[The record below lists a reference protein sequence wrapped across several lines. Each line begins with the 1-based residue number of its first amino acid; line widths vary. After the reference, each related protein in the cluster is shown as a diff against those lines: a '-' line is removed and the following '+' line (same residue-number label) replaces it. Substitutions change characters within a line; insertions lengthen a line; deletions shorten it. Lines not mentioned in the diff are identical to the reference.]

1 MIARGGER
9 HEGRVSPLCN
19 EGSLPML
26 TRPTALF
33 LATCATAVSALAMS
47 ACSTTPAPAGA
58 ARSSGQCF
66 LASNVNSYNANA
78 DGTVDIQAGA
88 NQYFRLTT
96 AGGCPDINWSMQVG
110 IRSTGGSDFICN
122 GYDAEFVIP
131 DPSGTQR
138 CAIASVTPI
147 TQEQYNAAT
156 RKK

>member
-1 MIARGGER
+1 
-9 HEGRVSPLCN
+9 
-19 EGSLPML
+19 ML
-26 TRPTALF
+26 NRPTIF
-33 LATCATAVSALAMS
+33 ALAASGAAIAALAIS

-66 LASNVNSYNANA
+66 LASNVNSYHANA

-88 NQYFRLTT
+88 SQYFRLTT

-110 IRSTGGSDFICN
+110 IRSTSGSDFICN
-122 GYDAEFVIP
+122 GYDAEFIVP

-138 CAIASVTPI
+138 CQIASITPI
-147 TQEQYNAAT
+147 TREQFSSAT

>member
-1 MIARGGER
+1 MLNRSTIFALTTSGAAIAA
-9 HEGRVSPLCN
+9 
-19 EGSLPML
+19 L
-26 TRPTALF
+26 TI
-33 LATCATAVSALAMS
+33 S
-47 ACSTTPAPAGA
+47 ACSTTAAPAGKA
-58 ARSSGQCF
+58 ASSSSQCF

-78 DGTVDIQAGA
+78 DGTVDIRAGA

-110 IRSTGGSDFICN
+110 IRSTGGSDFICD
-122 GYDAEFVIP
+122 GYDAEFIVP

-147 TQEQYNAAT
+147 TREQFDAAN

>member
-1 MIARGGER
+1 
-9 HEGRVSPLCN
+9 
-19 EGSLPML
+19 ML
-26 TRPTALF
+26 NRPTIFA
-33 LATCATAVSALAMS
+33 LATCGAAIAAFAIS
-47 ACSTTPAPAGA
+47 ACSTNPAPAGTA

-88 NQYFRLTT
+88 SQYFRLTT

-122 GYDAEFVIP
+122 GYDAEFVVP

-138 CAIASVTPI
+138 CQIASVTPI
-147 TQEQYNAAT
+147 TRDQYKAAT

>member
-1 MIARGGER
+1 
-9 HEGRVSPLCN
+9 
-19 EGSLPML
+19 ML
-26 TRPTALF
+26 KRPTIFVLGA
-33 LATCATAVSALAMS
+33 CAAGAAALAIS
-47 ACSTTPAPAGA
+47 ACSATPAPAGAA

-88 NQYFRLTT
+88 SNYFRLTT

-147 TQEQYNAAT
+147 TKEQYDSAT
-156 RKK
+156 RRK

>member
-1 MIARGGER
+1 
-9 HEGRVSPLCN
+9 
-19 EGSLPML
+19 ML
-26 TRPTALF
+26 NRPTMF
-33 LATCATAVSALAMS
+33 VLATCGTAAAALAVA
-47 ACSTTPAPAGA
+47 ACSTSPASADAA

-78 DGTVDIQAGA
+78 DGTVDIRAGA
-88 NQYFRLTT
+88 SNYFRLTT

-122 GYDAEFVIP
+122 GYDAEFIIP

-147 TQEQYNAAT
+147 TREQFDAAT

>member
-1 MIARGGER
+1 
-9 HEGRVSPLCN
+9 
-19 EGSLPML
+19 ML
-26 TRPTALF
+26 NRPTIFAF
-33 LATCATAVSALAMS
+33 TAGGAAIAALAIG
-47 ACSTTPAPAGA
+47 ACSTTAAPAGSA
-58 ARSSGQCF
+58 AKSSGQCF

-88 NQYFRLTT
+88 SQYFRLTT

-122 GYDAEFVIP
+122 GYDAEFIVP

-138 CAIASVTPI
+138 CPIASVTPI
-147 TQEQYNAAT
+147 TREQFDAAN

>member
-1 MIARGGER
+1 
-9 HEGRVSPLCN
+9 
-19 EGSLPML
+19 ML
-26 TRPTALF
+26 NRPAIF
-33 LATCATAVSALAMS
+33 ALAAGGAAAAALAVS
-47 ACSTTPAPAGA
+47 ACSTSPAPAGA

-88 NQYFRLTT
+88 SQYFRLTT

-122 GYDAEFVIP
+122 GYDAEFVVP

-147 TQEQYNAAT
+147 TKEQYDSAT
-156 RKK
+156 RRT

>member
-1 MIARGGER
+1 
-9 HEGRVSPLCN
+9 
-19 EGSLPML
+19 ML
-26 TRPTALF
+26 NRPTIFALS
-33 LATCATAVSALAMS
+33 ASAAAIAALAIS

-58 ARSSGQCF
+58 AARSNSQCF

-110 IRSTGGSDFICN
+110 IRSTSGSDFICN
-122 GYDAEFVIP
+122 GYDAEFVVP

-138 CAIASVTPI
+138 CQIASITPI
-147 TQEQYNAAT
+147 TRDQYNSAA